1 MESAARSRNG
11 ERVSGAAAEL
21 EVRVILVGRTGL
33 DAKLR
38 LDPGLELVRVR
49 TPLEAIGELSDPID
63 DQSPRACVVI
73 FGDDAHDDSDPRD
86 AVLKGLRLV
95 DPAVGVVGMST
106 RQPGGPVSGDAEF
119 DAVVPAD
126 APAELVR
133 TLVRD
138 VAKLRRPRSAPPVS
152 SAPATPASAS
162 PAGPAFPEGGID
174 SGEPVIPVVVTTT
187 PPRPADVEAMVEPV
201 SGVGDDVLVSL
212 LLRGRDITEAAVRL
226 LRERSGDPSVEYIPV
241 SAADAGPT
249 AGTPVRWEGK
259 ALGVLRSAAGSMV
272 GSGTGLGTGSAAA
285 SLAAHAAWLA
295 GWLRLRDQ
303 QEQLREAAFTDSL
316 TGAWNRR
323 YFERFL
329 NAAIEQAK
337 AHRRSVTVLFFD
349 IDDFKKF
356 NDQHGHEA
364 GDEILTETIRLLRS
378 VVRPTDRV
386 CRIGGD
392 EFAVIFYEPEGPRHS
407 TSKHP
412 TDVCQIAHRFQQQI
426 RAHRFP
432 KLGQS
437 APGPLTISGGLATYP
452 WDGSTVED
460 LMRRADELALG
471 CKRQGKNAIMLGPD
485 AEV

>member
-1 MESAARSRNG
+1 M
-11 ERVSGAAAEL
+11 SGAAAEL

-63 DQSPRACVVI
+63 EQSPRACVVI
-73 FGDDAHDDSDPRD
+73 FGDDSQDDPDPRD

-95 DPAVGVVGMST
+95 DPAVGVVGLST
-106 RQPGGPVSGDAEF
+106 CHVSAESEF

-138 VAKLRRPRSAPPVS
+138 VAKLRRPRSGPPVS
-152 SAPATPASAS
+152 STLSSDSSATLS
-162 PAGPAFPEGGID
+162 GPA
-174 SGEPVIPVVVTTT
+174 EPMTPVVVTTT
-187 PPRPADVEAMVEPV
+187 PPRPFEAEPPGEPA
-201 SGVGDDVLVSL
+201 SGVGDDVLVGL

-226 LRERSGDPSVEYIPV
+226 LRERSGDPTVEFIPASAPE
-241 SAADAGPT
+241 SAAT
-249 AGTPVRWEGK
+249 TGTPVRWEGRT
-259 ALGVLRSAAGSMV
+259 LGLLRSAAGTGAG
-272 GSGTGLGTGSAAA
+272 GSLSIQ
-285 SLAAHAAWLA
+285 AAWLA

-329 NAAIEQAK
+329 HAAIEQARL
-337 AHRRSVTVLFFD
+337 HRRSVTVLFFD
-349 IDDFKKF
+349 IDDFKQF
-356 NDQHGHEA
+356 NDRHGHEA
-364 GDEILTETIRLLRS
+364 GDEILTETIKLLRS

-392 EFAVIFYEPEGPRHS
+392 EFAVIFFEPEGPRHS

-412 TDVCQIAHRFQQQI
+412 TDVCQIAHRFQEQI

-432 KLGQS
+432 KLGQG

-452 WDGSTVED
+452 WDGSTVEE
-460 LMRRADELALG
+460 LMRKADELSLT
-471 CKRQGKNAIMLGPD
+471 CKRQGKNAIMLGPE
-485 AEV
+485 AGAV

>member
-1 MESAARSRNG
+1 MDSAARSRNG
-11 ERVSGAAAEL
+11 DRVSGAAADL

-63 DQSPRACVVI
+63 EASPRACVVI
-73 FGDDAHDDSDPRD
+73 FGEDGQDDPDPRD
-86 AVLKGLRLV
+86 SVLKGLRMV
-95 DPAVGVVGMST
+95 DPAVGVVALST
-106 RQPGGPVSGDAEF
+106 ASAGAESDF

-138 VAKLRRPRSAPPVS
+138 VAKLRRPGAAPPPAEPGLP
-152 SAPATPASAS
+152 APDEEPGPSIAS
-162 PAGPAFPEGGID
+162 PA
-174 SGEPVIPVVVTTT
+174 VVVTARAAGAERARERTGES
-187 PPRPADVEAMVEPV
+187 AAEAA
-201 SGVGDDVLVSL
+201 STVGDDVLVAL
-212 LLRGRDITEAAVRL
+212 LLRGRDITDAAMRL
-226 LRERSGDPSVEYIPV
+226 LRERAGDQTLEFIPAA
-241 SAADAGPT
+241 SAEAVAT
-249 AGTPVRWEGK
+249 AGLPVRWEGRT
-259 ALGVLRSAAGSMV
+259 LGVLRSTAGSA
-272 GSGTGLGTGSAAA
+272 TGLAG
-285 SLAAHAAWLA
+285 HAAWLA
-295 GWLRLRDQ
+295 AWLRLRDQ

-329 NAAIEQAK
+329 HAAIEQAR

-349 IDDFKKF
+349 IDDFKQF
-356 NDQHGHEA
+356 NDRHGHEA
-364 GDEILTETIRLLRS
+364 GDEILTETVKLLRS

-412 TDVCQIAHRFQQQI
+412 TDVCQIAQRFQEQI
-426 RAHRFP
+426 NAHRFP

-452 WDGSTVED
+452 WDGSTVEE
-460 LMRRADELALG
+460 LLRRADQLSLT
-471 CKRQGKNAIMLGPD
+471 CKRQGKNAIMLGPEAD
-485 AEV
+485 AI